1 MQNVVLDIY
10 FNINAIITTTEKKS
24 SEDYGNEVQDQINL
38 FFESLEL
45 RSTGDTV
52 SFCRDELN
60 KIVTDINFNNR
71 QIKNL
76 LINYFGEG
84 VCFTYPCD

>member
-1 MQNVVLDIY
+1 MDIY

-24 SEDYGNEVQDQINL
+24 SEDYGKEVQYQINL

-45 RSTGDTV
+45 RSTGDTA
-52 SFCRDELN
+52 SFCQDELN
-60 KIVTDINFNNR
+60 KIITDINFDNR
-71 QIKNL
+71 QSKNL

-84 VCFTYPCD
+84 ICFTYPR

>member
-52 SFCRDELN
+52 SFC
-60 KIVTDINFNNR
+60 
-71 QIKNL
+71 
-76 LINYFGEG
+76 
-84 VCFTYPCD
+84 